1 MRPRNRLRLLVALGA
16 VALAAHAAAGT
27 RFIKADNPD
36 FAYAGRI
43 DFSNRQAPRFYWAG
57 DAATIGFTGSTL
69 AVVLDNA
76 AGDNY
81 FDVIIDGDGVHRHVI
96 HCRKGR
102 HTYIVA
108 RHLTGARHTAKILR
122 RVDPTYS
129 VSEFDGI
136 EIGPHAS
143 VFRPS
148 VRHPLAIEFYGD
160 SITSGYGVL
169 DTTRHHN
176 ANPATMDSYLSYAAI
191 TARHFHADYR
201 SISLSGIGI
210 LKSWFPLTMPS
221 MYARLNPRDPASHW
235 NFSKWTPDIVVINLL
250 QNDSWLLP
258 REKHPPSKEQIISA
272 YMSFVE
278 SLRSHYPHAI
288 FICMLGD
295 MDITKPG
302 SPWAGYVKAAVRRMR
317 ADGDNGVYPLIVPYK
332 RTPGHPNAAEQQAMA
347 QMLIEKI
354 ESFSF
359 PFSVIPAKA
368 GMTRSG

>member
-1 MRPRNRLRLLVALGA
+1 MCPRNRLRLLVALGA
-16 VALAAHAAAGT
+16 VALAAQAAAGT

-36 FAYAGRI
+36 FVYAGRI

-76 AGDNY
+76 AGDTY
-81 FDVIIDGDGVHRHVI
+81 FDVIIDGDGAHRHVI

-102 HTYIVA
+102 HSYVVA
-108 RHLTGARHTAKILR
+108 RHLTDARHTAKILR
-122 RVDPTYS
+122 RVDPTFS
-129 VSEFDGI
+129 VSEFEGI

-143 VFRPS
+143 VFRPAI
-148 VRHPLAIEFYGD
+148 RHPLAIEFYGD

-169 DTTRHHN
+169 DTSRHHN
-176 ANPATMDSYLSYAAI
+176 ADPAMMDSYLSYAAI

-210 LKSWFPLTMPS
+210 LKSWFPLTMPQ
-221 MYARLNPRDPASHW
+221 MYDRLNPRDPASHW

-258 REKHPPSKEQIISA
+258 REQHPPSKEQIISA
-272 YMSFVE
+272 YMNFVA
-278 SLRSHYPHAI
+278 SLRRHYPHAF

-295 MDITKPG
+295 MDITKAG
-302 SPWAGYVKAAVRRMR
+302 SPWPGYVKAAVRRLK
-317 ADGDNGVYPLIVPYK
+317 AGGVERIDTLIVPYK
-332 RTPGHPNAAEQQAMA
+332 ATSGHPDVAEQKAMA
-347 QMLIEKI
+347 KTLIDKI
-354 ESFSF
+354 DST
-359 PFSVIPAKA
+359 VIPVKA
-368 GMTRSG
+368 GFQSASPPLP